1 LRPARP
7 AAFRGLA
14 RFLRLPAW
22 RQAAEAPNMGD
33 KRVSRRRFLKAA
45 GGATAGLAVGTVS
58 CPMLVYAQTK
68 KDVKFTLPWVAE
80 GSNLI
85 AFVAKGTD
93 LWAKHGLNVDIAR
106 GFGSVAAA
114 QAIGAGQFDFGLSAA
129 PAGIM
134 QAAKGL
140 PVMMLLCTGY
150 DATMGIGVLN
160 DSPIKTPKDLEGR
173 QMASTT
179 ASGEYPFLPAF
190 AEKAGFDLKKVN
202 RAQVDNKVRD
212 RLLAE
217 RKVDAISGFAMS
229 AMPGYVSTGVAAHF
243 MLFSDYG
250 MPLYHNSLMTQ
261 QARFAAEP
269 ELCAAVADGLA
280 HAVKAVLLDPGE
292 AMKVF
297 LKQVPEM
304 ALASNGKETLRVGT
318 GIYGYAAAREPMKL
332 NGIGY
337 YEPKDVEFMIDLN
350 MKYVARE
357 GEKRPVAAEILTN
370 KYAGSVKLTPAEW
383 DQALKGIQEF
393 RGYLSA

>member
-1 LRPARP
+1 
-7 AAFRGLA
+7 
-14 RFLRLPAW
+14 
-22 RQAAEAPNMGD
+22 MGAQLIGRR
-33 KRVSRRRFLKAA
+33 RVTRRRFLKTAGAAAA
-45 GGATAGLAVGTVS
+45 GFAVTR
-58 CPMLVYAQTK
+58 PMLVYAQTK

-93 LWAKHGLNVDIAR
+93 LWAKHGINVEIAR

-114 QAIGAGQFDFGLSAA
+114 QAIGAGQFDFGLTAM

-140 PVMMLLCTGY
+140 PVMMFLCTGY

-160 DSPIKTPKDLEGR
+160 DSGIKTPKDLEGR

-190 AEKAGFDLKKVN
+190 AEKAGFDLAKVN
-202 RAQVDNKVRD
+202 QAQVDNKVRD

-229 AMPGYVSTGVAAHF
+229 AMPGYVATGVHAHF
-243 MLFSDYG
+243 MLYSDFC
-250 MPLYHNSLMTQ
+250 MPLYHNSLATQ
-261 QARFAAEP
+261 QARYAAEP
-269 ELCAAVADGLA
+269 ELCAAMAEGLA
-280 HAVKAVLLDPGE
+280 QAVKATLLDPAE

-304 ALASNGKETLRVGT
+304 ALAANGKEILRVGT
-318 GIYGYAAAREPMKL
+318 GIYGYSAARDSMKL
-332 NGIGY
+332 HGVGY

-357 GEKRPVAAEILTN
+357 GEKRPVAGEIMTN
-370 KYAGSVKLTPAEW
+370 KHAGAVTLSAAEW